1 MFRNISIKFGLLYFL
16 LFAAKMVTVVCDE
29 SKIKVL
35 LEQSDKCPKLKNI
48 VKIGSSVTDEEK
60 EAGDKVGI
68 KITCFRE
75 LEVST
80 VKEEFG

>member
-1 MFRNISIKFGLLYFL
+1 
-16 LFAAKMVTVVCDE
+16 MVTVVCDE

-48 VKIGSSVTDEEK
+48 IKIGSSVTDEEK
-60 EAGDKVGI
+60 EAGEKVGI

-80 VKEEFG
+80 AKEEFG